1 MTIRQNGCGNSPLC
15 SAAWLDIAGATHY
28 TRWLCCHQLYLTPL
42 KWKKERSFPFPA
54 SSTHFPSSIVPKKVV
69 VVVESIDFT
78 WSYLSL
84 SSFLSALTNQ
94 STHLTPLPPPCRHR
108 RTYAALH
115 QEKFFSSSAFPSNS
129 WKQRDHLAPFRDPM
143 FAIAILTYI
152 QWGDILFEIKIE
164 IKTKFSFLCS
174 YFSR

>member
-1 MTIRQNGCGNSPLC
+1 MTIRQNGFRNSPLC
-15 SAAWLDIAGATHY
+15 SAAWLDIAGSTHT

-84 SSFLSALTNQ
+84 SYTTTTATASPNFSLLLLLKQEFLQL
-94 STHLTPLPPPCRHR
+94 
-108 RTYAALH
+108 
-115 QEKFFSSSAFPSNS
+115 
-129 WKQRDHLAPFRDPM
+129 
-143 FAIAILTYI
+143 
-152 QWGDILFEIKIE
+152 
-164 IKTKFSFLCS
+164 KTKGSSGPIFRTKSQQPCLPTVYQ
-174 YFSR
+174 YFSELFVQIWMTIRLYL

>member
-1 MTIRQNGCGNSPLC
+1 MTIGQNSFGNSPLC

-94 STHLTPLPPPCRHR
+94 STHLTLSPPRAADAAAPTPRCIKKSFSPLLLFHPIVENKGIIWPH
-108 RTYAALH
+108 
-115 QEKFFSSSAFPSNS
+115 
-129 WKQRDHLAPFRDPM
+129 
-143 FAIAILTYI
+143 FAI
-152 QWGDILFEIKIE
+152 
-164 IKTKFSFLCS
+164 LCLL
-174 YFSR
+174 